1 MARAGLDPV
10 TLEVSVTGRL
20 SIRSD
25 DVLVDEARFPGRQ
38 GRLVFAYLVASEGRP
53 VLRADLAEALWGEAL
68 PATWD
73 KALGVLAS
81 KLRALLGECG
91 LDGGKAL
98 TAAFGCY
105 CLVLPAGTWVDITA
119 AAEAADAAEAALS
132 AGRLETAEREA
143 ARAVSLA
150 RRPLLPGE
158 EGTWVE
164 GERRKLSD
172 VLVRALECRCDAC
185 LRSGDTA
192 AAARSA
198 EEAIALEPFRESNY
212 RRLMGAY
219 AAGGNPAEALRT
231 YDRCRRFLADELGAY
246 PSPETESVYRTL
258 LQAPSH
264 AAHDPPVPAPVGG
277 VEPIARRRAVVAGCA
292 AAAVVAT
299 ALGILVATQTGGPPT
314 RATVHANRVGIIDPG
329 SGRIVAETA
338 VGAAPG
344 EIAVADGGVWVT
356 SAGDN
361 SVSRIDPATNQVRQ
375 TIEVG
380 AGPAD
385 VAVGGGAVWV
395 ANGLDGTVSRI
406 DPAANRV
413 VQTVRVGN
421 GPSGMAYGEGAAWVT
436 NSADGTVSRV
446 DPRTGAVT
454 MTTPAAVGA
463 SGIVVS
469 FGRVWVSSPASG
481 SIVVLEPRSGR
492 VLRRIGVGVQPDAL
506 SAGAGAIWVAN
517 RADGTVSKIDPRS
530 GAVTDTVRVG
540 RGPNGIAAGRTSV
553 WVANG
558 GDGSLSRIDS
568 GGGDPV
574 STVRLGNPPQGV
586 VDSPDGVYVAVRS
599 TGSEHRGGTLR
610 VLSSLPAESIDP
622 ALAPPWVWPILTLT
636 NDGLVGFRRVGGVQ
650 GAQLVPDLAVALP
663 TPTGGGTGFTFQLR
677 SGIRYST
684 GRLVQPGDFRR
695 AIERSFELGGVEH
708 AYPFG
713 GIAGAERC
721 AKRKPCDLSRG
732 IVTDRAARTVTFHL
746 RTPDI
751 DFLDKLALPPAFAVP
766 PEAPAHDP
774 VARALPATGPY
785 EIAEYQPRAKTLR
798 LTRNPGF
805 REWSADAQPRGY
817 PDAIWWSW
825 QPLPAPAV
833 QARAVGRGAADVAL
847 GGGPR
852 PLPRRQLERLAVR
865 YPGRVHMNAQRA
877 TTSFF
882 LNTRVPPFDDVAARR
897 AVNLAFDRD
906 SFARVLGPGFAPTC
920 QILPPNFPGYR
931 SRCPYASV
939 GAAGLHRAR
948 RLVRTAGSARA
959 RVAVWV
965 PAQLAGQ
972 GRYLVNVLGSIGYRA
987 RLERVPPRD
996 YIRKVADS
1004 RTRAQTGYYTWS
1016 AEYPS
1021 AADFIPPQLSCAAF
1035 VPASAENGNLSE
1047 FCDRRVDAAI
1057 ARAAGEQDSAVA
1069 TASWQRVEKALLA
1082 QAPVVPAFNGSNVD
1096 FVSERVGNYAYNPQW
1111 GLLLDQVWVR

>member
-1 MARAGLDPV
+1 V
-10 TLEVSVTGRL
+10 TLEVSVAGRL

-25 DVLVDEARFPGRQ
+25 GVLIDEERFPGRQ
-38 GRLVFAYLVASEGRP
+38 GRLVFAYLVANEGRP

-68 PATWD
+68 PATWE
-73 KALGVLAS
+73 KALGVIAS
-81 KLRALLGECG
+81 KLRALIGECG

-105 CLVLPAGTWVDITA
+105 CLVLPEGTWVDIIA

-132 AGRLETAEREA
+132 ADRLETAKGEA

-158 EGTWVE
+158 EGSWVE
-164 GERRKLSD
+164 RERRKLSD
-172 VLVRALECRCDAC
+172 VLVRALECLSDAC

-192 AAARSA
+192 AAARTA

-212 RRLMGAY
+212 RRLMAAY
-219 AAGGNPAEALRT
+219 AAGGNAAEALRT
-231 YDRCRRFLADELGAY
+231 YDRCRRFLAEELGAY
-246 PSPETESVYRTL
+246 PSPETESVYRSL
-258 LQAPSH
+258 LQVPSH
-264 AAHDPPVPAPVGG
+264 AAQDAHASAPVLDG
-277 VEPIARRRAVVAGCA
+277 EPVGRRRRPPRRRAVAGASA
-292 AAAVVAT
+292 AAAVVAS

-314 RATVHANRVGIIDPG
+314 RASVHANRVGILDPT

-344 EIAVADGGVWVT
+344 EIAVASGGVWVT
-356 SAGDN
+356 SADEN
-361 SVSRIDPATNQVRQ
+361 SVSRIDPATDQVRQ

-454 MTTPAAVGA
+454 MTTPAAIGA
-463 SGIVVS
+463 SGIIVS
-469 FGRVWVSSPASG
+469 FGRVWISSPASG

-492 VLRRIGVGVQPDAL
+492 ILRRIGVGVQPDAL
-506 SAGAGAIWVAN
+506 SAGAEAIWVAN

-530 GAVTDTVRVG
+530 GAVIDTVRVG
-540 RGPNGIAAGRTSV
+540 RGPNGIAAGRASV

-568 GGGDPV
+568 ASGATV

-586 VDSPDGVYVAVRS
+586 ADSRDGVYVAVRS

-610 VLSSLPAESIDP
+610 VLSSVPADSIDP
-622 ALAPPWVWPILTLT
+622 ALAPPWVWPILTMT

-677 SGIRYST
+677 PGIRYSN
-684 GRLVQPGDFRR
+684 GRLVQPRDFRR
-695 AIERSFELGGVEH
+695 AIERSFELGGVKH
-708 AYPFG
+708 AYPFV

-721 AKRKPCDLSRG
+721 AKGKTCDLSGG
-732 IVTDRAARTVTFHL
+732 IVTDRVARTVTFHL
-746 RTPDI
+746 RAADI

-766 PEAPAHDP
+766 PEAPTHDSGTP
-774 VARALPATGPY
+774 ALPATGPY
-785 EIAEYQPRAKTLR
+785 RIAAYQKDDKTLR

-817 PDAIWWSW
+817 PDAISWSW
-825 QPLPAPAV
+825 RPELVPAA
-833 QARAVGRGAADVAL
+833 QARAVERGAADVAL

-852 PLPRRQLERLAVR
+852 SLPRRQLERLALR
-865 YPGRVHMNAQRA
+865 HPARVHMNAQRA
-877 TTSFF
+877 TTYFF
-882 LNTRVPPFDDVAARR
+882 LNTRVSPFDDVRARR

-906 SFARVLGPGFAPTC
+906 SFAQVLGPGFTPTC
-920 QILPPNFPGYR
+920 QILPPNFPAYR
-931 SRCPYASV
+931 TRCPYASN
-939 GAAGLHRAR
+939 GAAGLDRAR
-948 RLVRTAGSARA
+948 RLVRIAGSAGA

-965 PAQLAGQ
+965 PAPLADQ
-972 GRYLVNVLGSIGYRA
+972 GRFLVSVLDSIGYRA
-987 RLERVPPRD
+987 HLEPVPPHD
-996 YIRKVADS
+996 YFRKVADS
-1004 RTRAQTGYYTWS
+1004 RTRPQTGYYTWS

-1047 FCDRRVDAAI
+1047 FCDRRVDAVI
-1057 ARAAGEQDSAVA
+1057 ARAAREQDSAVA
-1069 TASWQRVEKALLA
+1069 TASWQRAERALLA
-1082 QAPVVPAFNGSNVD
+1082 QAPVVPVFNRSNVD
-1096 FVSERVGNYAYNPQW
+1096 FVSERVGNYEYNPQW
-1111 GLLLDQVWVR
+1111 GLLLAQVWVR